1 MQARNNARIMITGSL
16 DMFSNRYAIIWW
28 FFNSSISLAIIC
40 FIFVEISLCDS
51 DFSDQAYRKLGV
63 QESKWS
69 SRQTFFLV
77 YIYFGLLRFYKTCC
91 FTTFNKESLLHK
103 WYVISLCLGIVQTTE
118 NRKTNGHWLNAFWR
132 VQGNHLPLHH
142 QDFS

>member
-28 FFNSSISLAIIC
+28 FSISLAIIC

-69 SRQTFFLV
+69 SYQTFFLV
-77 YIYFGLLRFYKTCC
+77 YIYFGLLRFYKTFC